1 MLCTFCG
8 TDNRPENKFCGMC
21 GVRLERRKVERR
33 VHQKNTASSK
43 CPSCDHVNE
52 HGHKFCAMC
61 GGRVDRRVSERRTGA
76 DEQPRAAAIANAQIP
91 GPEGPPVATAEAVTL
106 PEPTE
111 EVVEAQPPLA
121 RPAPPVF
128 HGASDR
134 TPATITGPS
143 FLGLSDDPRDR
154 ADYLLEEDEG
164 SSGGVLRKL
173 VMVAVLAAVGGLI
186 FMQWRAGFPLLHNI
200 PSFGGS
206 PKTEAARSPQEPNP
220 APTPAA
226 NEEANT
232 VSTVPDLAKDV
243 SAPAHE
249 APSEKVKSPDTAPV
263 EKANQPVAPSDAS
276 ASKTEPRADNS
287 SGVKAKVTKDNQE
300 KPSPML
306 LRAQAYLQGT
316 GGVPQNCEQGLV
328 YLRTAAK
335 TEAAAAVQMG
345 ALYAS
350 GHCVEQNRVE
360 AYRWLNSAHELQP
373 GNSRIQSG
381 MNQLWAQM
389 TQQERSQIV
398 R

>member
-33 VHQKNTASSK
+33 VHQSNASSK

-52 HGHKFCAMC
+52 QGHKFCAMC
-61 GGRVDRRVSERRTGA
+61 GGRVDRRVSERRTAA

-91 GPEGPPVATAEAVTL
+91 GPEGPPVATAEAVTF
-106 PEPTE
+106 PESTE
-111 EVVEAQPPLA
+111 EVVENRPPVTH
-121 RPAPPVF
+121 PAPPVF

-173 VMVAVLAAVGGLI
+173 VMVAVLAAVGGLV

-206 PKTEAARSPQEPNP
+206 PKTETARSPQAPNP
-220 APTPAA
+220 APAPAA
-226 NEEANT
+226 PEEARAA
-232 VSTVPDLAKDV
+232 STVPDLAKDV
-243 SAPAHE
+243 SARADEP
-249 APSEKVKSPDTAPV
+249 PGEKVKSPDTAPL
-263 EKANQPVAPSDAS
+263 EKANPAAAPSDAP
-276 ASKTEPRADNS
+276 ASKTEPPADNS
-287 SGVKAKVTKDNQE
+287 SRVKPKVAKDDQG

-306 LRAQAYLQGT
+306 LRAQAYLEGT

-328 YLRTAAK
+328 YLRAAAK

-345 ALYAS
+345 TLYAS
-350 GHCVEQNRVE
+350 GHCVGQNRVE

-381 MNQLWAQM
+381 MNLLWAQM

>member
-33 VHQKNTASSK
+33 VRQSSASAK

-52 HGHKFCAMC
+52 QGHKFCAMC

-91 GPEGPPVATAEAVTL
+91 GPEGPPVATAEAVTF

-111 EVVEAQPPLA
+111 EMVETSPPA
-121 RPAPPVF
+121 TRPAPPVL

-173 VMVAVLAAVGGLI
+173 VMLAVLAAVGGLV

-206 PKTEAARSPQEPNP
+206 PKTETARSPQQPNP
-220 APTPAA
+220 APAPAA
-226 NEEANT
+226 PEEAKAA
-232 VSTVPDLAKDV
+232 STVPDLAKDV
-243 SAPAHE
+243 SAPAD
-249 APSEKVKSPDTAPV
+249 APPSEKVKSPDTAPLD
-263 EKANQPVAPSDAS
+263 KANPTAAPSDAS
-276 ASKTEPRADNS
+276 ASKTEPPADNS
-287 SGVKAKVTKDNQE
+287 SRVKPKVAKDDQG

-328 YLRTAAK
+328 YLRAAAK

-345 ALYAS
+345 DLYAS

-381 MNQLWAQM
+381 MNLLWAQM

>member
-33 VHQKNTASSK
+33 VHQSSASAK

-52 HGHKFCAMC
+52 QGHKFCAMC
-61 GGRVDRRVSERRTGA
+61 GARVDRRVSERRTGA

-91 GPEGPPVATAEAVTL
+91 GPEGPPVATAEAVTF
-106 PEPTE
+106 PEPRE
-111 EVVEAQPPLA
+111 EVVETRPPVA
-121 RPAPPVF
+121 RPAPPVS
-128 HGASDR
+128 HSASAR

-154 ADYLLEEDEG
+154 ADYLLEDEG

-173 VMVAVLAAVGGLI
+173 VMVAVLAAVGGLV

-200 PSFGGS
+200 PRFGGS
-206 PKTEAARSPQEPNP
+206 PKTETARSPQEPNP
-220 APTPAA
+220 APAPAA
-226 NEEANT
+226 PEEANAANA
-232 VSTVPDLAKDV
+232 VPDLAKDV
-243 SAPAHE
+243 SAPADGP
-249 APSEKVKSPDTAPV
+249 AIEKVKSPDTAPL
-263 EKANQPVAPSDAS
+263 EKANQPAAPSDAY
-276 ASKTEPRADNS
+276 ASKTEPADNS
-287 SGVKAKVTKDNQE
+287 SRVKPKVAKDDQE

-328 YLRTAAK
+328 YLRAAAK

-381 MNQLWAQM
+381 MNLLWAQM
-389 TQQERSQIV
+389 NPQERSQIA

>member
-33 VHQKNTASSK
+33 VQQTSANTK

-52 HGHKFCAMC
+52 QGHKFCAMC
-61 GGRVDRRVSERRTGA
+61 GARVDRRVSERRTAA
-76 DEQPRAAAIANAQIP
+76 DEVPRATAIANAQIP
-91 GPEGPPVATAEAVTL
+91 GPEGPPVATAEAISF
-106 PEPTE
+106 PEPK
-111 EVVEAQPPLA
+111 EVVETPPPLA
-121 RPAPPVF
+121 RPAPPSF
-128 HGASDR
+128 HSDPGR
-134 TPATITGPS
+134 APAAITGPS

-154 ADYLLEEDEG
+154 ADYLLEEEEG

-173 VMVAVLAAVGGLI
+173 VMVAVLAAIGGLV
-186 FMQWRAGFPLLHNI
+186 FLQWRAGFPLLQRL
-200 PSFGGS
+200 PGLAGP
-206 PKTEAARSPQEPNP
+206 PKTETARSPQASPSSS
-220 APTPAA
+220 APAA
-226 NEEANT
+226 SQETSAANAA
-232 VSTVPDLAKDV
+232 PDLAKDV
-243 SAPAHE
+243 SVPPAEAASGKAKPADRAPLE
-249 APSEKVKSPDTAPV
+249 
-263 EKANQPVAPSDAS
+263 
-276 ASKTEPRADNS
+276 KTEQPTSLSEVSSPKTETPPADNPS
-287 SGVKAKVTKDNQE
+287 RVKPKAAKDDDEE

-328 YLRTAAK
+328 YLRAAAK

-345 ALYAS
+345 ALYAT
-350 GHCVEQNRVE
+350 GHCVEQDRVA

-373 GNSRIQSG
+373 DNPRIQLG
-381 MNQLWAQM
+381 LNQLWTQM